1 MVDDLNLK
9 FQKINGDK
17 EQAITRYSTLS
28 FNQKIHITQLSSI
41 QSDIVKNE
49 KRIYDLKETL
59 ELNTYN
65 SKEKIT
71 RALKD

>member
-9 FQKINGDK
+9 FQKINGDN
-17 EQAITRYSTLS
+17 EQAKSKYSTLS
-28 FNQKIHITQLSSI
+28 SHQVIHITQLSSI

-59 ELNTYN
+59 ELKTYN